1 MATVIGVM
9 GESGSGKTTSVMP
22 CDPKKTYI
30 IDCDKKGLSWKGWK
44 KQYSTA
50 NKNFYQGSDPEQIAK
65 LIKGISDTRKDI
77 NAIIVDTVNGIM
89 VDDEMN
95 RMKEKGYDKW
105 QDLALSVYS
114 LISNAH
120 YMRDDLCI
128 VFMFHVQDDRDEN
141 GNHHYHI
148 LTSGRKLEKIKI
160 ESKLTTVLFAK
171 GNQGKHVFETQANN
185 STAKSPLGL
194 FYQTEIQNDLNAV
207 INAITK
213 YEKGE

>member
-1 MATVIGVM
+1 MATVLGVM
-9 GESGSGKTTSVMP
+9 GESGSGKTTALRE

-44 KQYSTA
+44 KQYSIK
-50 NKNFYQGSDPEQIAK
+50 NKNYFQGSDVAMVETI
-65 LIKGISDTRKDI
+65 IKGISKSRPEIT
-77 NAIIVDTVNGIM
+77 ALIIDTVNGIM

-95 RMKEKGYDKW
+95 RMREKGYDKW
-105 QDLALSVYS
+105 QELALSVYN

-120 YMRDDLCI
+120 FMRADLCI
-128 VFMFHVQDDRDEN
+128 IFIFHVQDNMDEN

-148 LTSGRKLEKIKI
+148 LTSGRKLEKIKL

-171 GNQGKHVFETQANN
+171 GNQGKYVFETQANN
-185 STAKSPLGL
+185 STAKSPMGL
-194 FYQTEIQNDLNAV
+194 FDQSEIPNDLNAV